1 MDRVPASAQ
10 TSTVHNG
17 SAAARL
23 RAELAALAE
32 SAALGAGTTGADDAL
47 LAAIQAAQHLADARS
62 APGPARPECLR
73 AAQHCLRA
81 ASLATR
87 FAIVAAADDCRLP
100 R

>member
-1 MDRVPASAQ
+1 MDRVPAGAQ

-23 RAELAALAE
+23 RAQLAALAE
-32 SAALGAGTTGADDAL
+32 SAARCTGNTGADDAL
-47 LAAIQAAQHLADARS
+47 LAVIQAAQHLADARI
-62 APGPARPECLR
+62 AAGPARSEDLR

-87 FAIVAAADDCRLP
+87 FAIVAADDCR
-100 R
+100 RSR